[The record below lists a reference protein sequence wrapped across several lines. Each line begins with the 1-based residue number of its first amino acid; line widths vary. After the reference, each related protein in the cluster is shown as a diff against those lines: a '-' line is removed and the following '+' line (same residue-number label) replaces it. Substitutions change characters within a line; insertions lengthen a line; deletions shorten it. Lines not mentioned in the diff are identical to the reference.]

1 MTAEWM
7 DYLSRRDGWADIMEQ
22 LTEIEQEKTA
32 AVSRGDVNA
41 VDACMKREQ
50 ALSMSLRGMDQ
61 KRARML
67 AQLGLE
73 NIPLRE
79 QEEHAPKGMEMET
92 KAVAEKL
99 RQGYALFQGVSQLA
113 RDTLECHLRAL
124 EKAQQGEPLVV
135 EDQPRQADFRA

>member
-1 MTAEWM
+1 MIYTVTLNPALDYVMQLPSLLPGDTNRAEGEE
-7 DYLSRRDGWADIMEQ
+7 LQVGGKGIN
-22 LTEIEQEKTA
+22 
-32 AVSRGDVNA
+32 VSLV
-41 VDACMKREQ
+41 
-50 ALSMSLRGMDQ
+50 
-61 KRARML
+61 L

-79 QEEHAPKGMEMET
+79 LEEHAPKGMEMET

-113 RDTLECHLRAL
+113 RDTLECHLRAI